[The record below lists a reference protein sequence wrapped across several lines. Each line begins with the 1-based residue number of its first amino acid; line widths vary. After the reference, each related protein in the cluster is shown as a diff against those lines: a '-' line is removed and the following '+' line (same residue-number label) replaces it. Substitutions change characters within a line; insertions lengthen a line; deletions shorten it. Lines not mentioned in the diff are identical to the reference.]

1 MVVLQRRYLAVPLPR
16 ERAECAETL
25 DPASPD
31 GRSRITDLWLGE
43 RRIPRDR
50 WASYRTLVDQLW
62 AGDPPEIAEQGMRM
76 AAGGLD
82 RGVIFDKLMK
92 DTSIRA

>member
-1 MVVLQRRYLAVPLPR
+1 MQPPGRLRRRLLAELENDLR
-16 ERAECAETL
+16 DFRA
-25 DPASPD
+25 
-31 GRSRITDLWLGE
+31 R
-43 RRIPRDR
+43 
-50 WASYRTLVDQLW
+50 RTLVDQLW

>member
-1 MVVLQRRYLAVPLPR
+1 MLAGSMLAVC
-16 ERAECAETL
+16 RAWVN
-25 DPASPD
+25 
-31 GRSRITDLWLGE
+31 RQRIWPGE
-43 RRIPRDR
+43 RRILRDR

-62 AGDPPEIAEQGMRM
+62 ADDPPEIAEQATRM

-82 RGVIFDKLMK
+82 RDVIFDRLIK

>member
-1 MVVLQRRYLAVPLPR
+1 MSQAM
-16 ERAECAETL
+16 RAWA
-25 DPASPD
+25 
-31 GRSRITDLWLGE
+31 
-43 RRIPRDR
+43 R
-50 WASYRTLVDQLW
+50 WAAGRCDLPKRLRRRLLAELENDLRDFRARRTLVDQLW